1 MVTGMKYIVNTK
13 DKQIIIIE
21 GFTKDLQSI
30 KDIFKGYQIIFQ
42 PIKDEKDGSNNDG
55 NNKDR

>member
-1 MVTGMKYIVNTK
+1 MKYIVNTK

>member
-1 MVTGMKYIVNTK
+1 MKYLVNTK

-21 GFTKDLQSI
+21 GFTKDLKSI

-42 PIKDEKDGSNNDG
+42 PIKDDKNGINNNG
-55 NNKDR
+55 ND

>member
-1 MVTGMKYIVNTK
+1 MKYIVNTK

-21 GFTKDLQSI
+21 GFTKDLKSI

-42 PIKDEKDGSNNDG
+42 PIKDKTDGSNNSG
-55 NNKDR
+55 ND

>member
-1 MVTGMKYIVNTK
+1 MKYIVNTK

-21 GFTKDLQSI
+21 GFTKDLKSI

-42 PIKDEKDGSNNDG
+42 PIKNDKDGG
-55 NNKDR
+55 NNNGND

>member
-1 MVTGMKYIVNTK
+1 MVTSMKYIVNTK
-13 DKQIIIIE
+13 DKQIVIIE

-42 PIKDEKDGSNNDG
+42 PIKDDKDGSNNDG
-55 NNKDR
+55 ND

>member
-1 MVTGMKYIVNTK
+1 MKYLVNTK

-21 GFTKDLQSI
+21 GFTKDLKSI

-42 PIKDEKDGSNNDG
+42 PIKDDKNGG
-55 NNKDR
+55 NNNGDN